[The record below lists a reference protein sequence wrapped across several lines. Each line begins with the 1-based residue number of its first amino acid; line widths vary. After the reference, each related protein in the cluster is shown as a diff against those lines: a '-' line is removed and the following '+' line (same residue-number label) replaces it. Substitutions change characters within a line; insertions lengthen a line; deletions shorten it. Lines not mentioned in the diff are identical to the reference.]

1 MILHSIM
8 SEDFDLEIRPK
19 LTGFEMYNDLDS
31 EYREILMKENFNDTG
46 EIYTE
51 FTEYIKSFG
60 IDPLR
65 DINYET

>member
-1 MILHSIM
+1 M
-8 SEDFDLEIRPK
+8 SEDFDIEPRPK

-31 EYREILMKENFNDTG
+31 EYRDLLVQKNYNDNG

-60 IDPLR
+60 IEPLR
-65 DINYET
+65 NINYER